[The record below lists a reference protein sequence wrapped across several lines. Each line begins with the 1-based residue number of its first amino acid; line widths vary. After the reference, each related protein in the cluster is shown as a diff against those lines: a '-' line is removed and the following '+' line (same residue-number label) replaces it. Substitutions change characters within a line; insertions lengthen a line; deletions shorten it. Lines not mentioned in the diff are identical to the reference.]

1 MSGDIQS
8 PPLNKL
14 LGKNMHKLLIVALLN
29 CALTVNAQEPEKNNM
44 VKVLIRPECK
54 WMFYPP
60 DFDDK
65 PHQWP
70 DYVLWDSS
78 VAKPLVF
85 KDPRTLITF
94 YVESDGRHLA
104 AIDKE
109 GKLLWVH
116 NPFEEDKE
124 QCEYRTPHPIIVRI
138 EIYKNPELLK
148 FSEGGPKL
156 DLNHNFINVY
166 FDSSQN
172 GILDEETGK
181 YIWLAQN

>member
-1 MSGDIQS
+1 
-8 PPLNKL
+8 
-14 LGKNMHKLLIVALLN
+14 MHKLFAIALLL
-29 CALTVNAQEPEKNNM
+29 CTISVGAKEVEKSNM

-60 DFDDK
+60 DFDGQHHK
-65 PHQWP
+65 WP

-78 VAKPLVF
+78 VVKPLAF

-94 YVESDGRHLA
+94 YVETDGRHLS
-104 AIDKE
+104 AIDAE

-124 QCEYRTPHPIIVRI
+124 QCEYRTPHPVIVRI
-138 EIYKNPELLK
+138 EIFEKPESLILYKRPQLDPTHK
-148 FSEGGPKL
+148 FIML
-156 DLNHNFINVY
+156 Y
-166 FDSSQN
+166 FDSSQT
-172 GILDEETGK
+172 GIVDEETGK